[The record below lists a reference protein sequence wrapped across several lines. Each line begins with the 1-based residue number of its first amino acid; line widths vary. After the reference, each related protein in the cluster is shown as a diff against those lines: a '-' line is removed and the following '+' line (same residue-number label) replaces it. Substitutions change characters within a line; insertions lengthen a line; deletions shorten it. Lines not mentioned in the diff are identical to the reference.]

1 MAIRERAFKAII
13 KCFEKHGAVQI
24 DTPVF
29 EMKVNLNSTK
39 HCPDLFCLFINLPR
53 VCVSRTLVVYTRIH
67 NNMSMAHPVPV
78 GFCSFSKN

>member
-1 MAIRERAFKAII
+1 MAVRERAFKAII

-39 HCPDLFCLFINLPR
+39 CCPDHSCLFINLPR
-53 VCVSRTLVVYTRIH
+53 VYVLRALVIYT
-67 NNMSMAHPVPV
+67 SMYTTICPWLIQ
-78 GFCSFSKN
+78 CR